1 MNFFVAVCGWGAGLF
16 LSPRYPAFSE
26 GIGMV
31 YVHTPAL
38 HTHAHCCVV
47 EEGHVLN
54 LVHVLAE
61 LMCSCVHV
69 VVYWG

>member
-31 YVHTPAL
+31 YVHIPTHL
-38 HTHAHCCVV
+38 HCTHMLIVV
-47 EEGHVLN
+47 WLRKG
-54 LVHVLAE
+54 
-61 LMCSCVHV
+61 M
-69 VVYWG
+69 Y